1 MGLSCTRRKEGPHGR
16 IPEESRRPTDLHRGV
31 QSLSSVVSEARNQP
45 AHLPRRARRLAAA
58 FALSTLRPHHRPSQN
73 PYRPQI
79 LFLPYSFLRNLRL
92 KTEDFSPPTGCT
104 PPSAAPTPATRFRQS
119 TPTLATNLPPESPPS
134 ALHCSSST
142 HYQSASLPSPSPDTC
157 ARPPS

>member
-1 MGLSCTRRKEGPHGR
+1 MGEFPRKADGRRIFTAEFR
-16 IPEESRRPTDLHRGV
+16 V
-31 QSLSSVVSEARNQP
+31 CSVVSEARP
-45 AHLPRRARRLAAA
+45 SMRTTSATAISPHGGLKAAWHDATRALVFEPLEFLEGLAAMA
-58 FALSTLRPHHRPSQN
+58 
-73 PYRPQI
+73 QI

-119 TPTLATNLPPESPPS
+119 TPTLATDLPPESPAS